1 MASGYTSAELTK
13 IIQLSKEELRLR
25 EKIGGSYADYTQ
37 AVKDYRKIQK
47 EINKG
52 EAEFKKLVDAS
63 GNPLS
68 TLNDI
73 EYKRYQVL
81 QRTLKSLKQQND
93 LIEEAIKKTNAL
105 KVVGSKMLA
114 DSIKFTANL
123 PNLYFSGVDKI
134 KGLLAME
141 KAIKTSAL
149 QMGILSNQSA
159 GFRNNIVQTA
169 KKTNLIGVGVEELA
183 KMQAS
188 YGEELG
194 RNVIMSSEGLKG
206 MAEMAVVTGL
216 GAEGTSR
223 MAADME
229 NQGLSAQRTKDF
241 IEGALNSSHKMG
253 LNATKVVKNIGSGIK
268 LLNKYNFKDGV
279 KGLEKM
285 AQTVAKL
292 GVSMDFATGM
302 ADKLFD
308 IEGAVDMSA
317 QLQVMG
323 GEWAKLADP
332 FKLMYMARNDMEG
345 LTEALGKA
353 AESAVTFNKQKGEF
367 VISGLE
373 MHRLRKIAEQTGVSY
388 EELAEAGKNA
398 AKFTAIKKQ
407 LNFNIQD
414 KELAE
419 FIASTAEIGEN
430 GEAKIMLDAKPK
442 LIKDLNAS
450 NEQALRKLMEETATM
465 EKRAK
470 ESQNFDEALAFTFNS
485 MKVSLLPL
493 VQVLNEKLLPK
504 IEGVMAR
511 FDKEKWGDAI
521 EKFAAIAGGFIG
533 SIGEFILEWP
543 LVTASIV
550 AATKIGGMLFDLG
563 KWYLN
568 GLALSRGF
576 LLGSK
581 GFGGMPGSTTQP
593 PFIGPQPNPAR
604 NVATLGRAGNIAAG
618 VGGAA
623 AGVLGGTAIGGGGTG
638 AMIGSGIGTAAGALG
653 YLIPGVGLLAG
664 PALMALGGMAGGFI
678 GGKID
683 EQNQINEPAGDTMSF
698 AGTKSGYSKNRAI
711 TGPNGI
717 TPIPDKESFVSMKKG
732 GAIENML
739 NNKASAVTNTKMEHS
754 PIVISGEIKLTAP
767 GNPDYLVDITKNPVA
782 MAELL
787 KNIRYTSDVVGKGN
801 GKPVG

>member
-1 MASGYTSAELTK
+1 MAHTGYTSSELSK
-13 IIQLSKEELRLR
+13 VIQLSKEELRLR
-25 EKIGGSYADYTQ
+25 EKIGGSFKDYTQ
-37 AVKDYRKIQK
+37 AVKDYRRIQK

-63 GNPLS
+63 GQPLS
-68 TLNDI
+68 TLS
-73 EYKRYQVL
+73 EEEFKRYQVL
-81 QRTLKSLKQQND
+81 KKTLKLLNQQNQV
-93 LIEEAIKKTNAL
+93 LEEAIKKTSAL
-105 KVVGSKMLA
+105 EVVGSKLLA
-114 DSIKFTANL
+114 NSLKFTANL
-123 PNLYFSGVDKI
+123 PNLYLSGVDKI

-194 RNVIMSSEGLKG
+194 RNVLMTSEGLKG

-223 MAADME
+223 MAADMQ
-229 NQGLSAQRTKDF
+229 NQGLSAERTKDF

-279 KGLEKM
+279 KGLTKM

-292 GVSMDFATGM
+292 GVDMNFATGM

-317 QLQVMG
+317 QLQTMG

-345 LTEALGKA
+345 LTAALGKA

-373 MHRLRKIAEQTGVSY
+373 MHRLRKLAEQTGVSY

-398 AKFTAIKKQ
+398 ARFTEINKQ

-419 FIASTAEIGEN
+419 FIASTADIGKD
-430 GEAKIMLDAKPK
+430 GQARIMLDSKPK
-442 LIKDLNAS
+442 LIKDLNGGH
-450 NEQALRKLMEETATM
+450 EQALRTLMKETATM
-465 EKRAK
+465 EERAK
-470 ESQNFDEALAFTFNS
+470 QSQNFDEALAFTFNS
-485 MKVSLLPL
+485 MKVSLLPFIS
-493 VQVLNEKLLPK
+493 VLNDKLLPK
-504 IEGVMAR
+504 IEGIMET
-511 FDKEKWGDAI
+511 FNKEEWGQTI
-521 EKFAAIAGGFIG
+521 ETFAAEAG
-533 SIGEFILEWP
+533 SIIGAIGGFILEWP
-543 LVTASIV
+543 KVTASLIV
-550 AATKIGGMLFDLG
+550 AAKIGLFDIP
-563 KWYLN
+563 KWILS
-568 GLALSRGF
+568 GRALAIGF
-576 LLGSK
+576 RMGTA
-581 GFGGMPGSTTQP
+581 GFGATGAVQP
-593 PFIGPQPNPAR
+593 PFIGPQPNPAAAGT
-604 NVATLGRAGNIAAG
+604 VSTLSKVGRFAGG

-623 AGVLGGTAIGGGGTG
+623 TGLLAGTAIGGGGTG
-638 AMIGSGIGTAAGALG
+638 AMIGSGLGTAIGAAGQ
-653 YLIPGVGLLAG
+653 LIGIPMPIG
-664 PALMALGGMAGGFI
+664 MALGGMAGGFI

-683 EQNQINEPAGDTMSF
+683 ENMQINEPAGDTASI
-698 AGTKSGYSKNRAI
+698 AGFKSGYSQNRAI

-739 NNKASAVTNTKMEHS
+739 NNKASTNSTTKVEHS
-754 PIVISGEIKLTAP
+754 PIVISGEIRLTAP
-767 GNPDYLVDITKNPVA
+767 GNAPLLVDITKNEIL
-782 MAELL
+782 MADIVSKARNTGELM
-787 KNIRYTSDVVGKGN
+787 SN
-801 GKPVG
+801 GKPKG